1 MKKKLFFT
9 GMAALLLSFGLLLLA
24 CDNGDSGSSFDGSTL
39 AGTKWTA
46 TDNMDVEEG
55 KSIDLKMTLE
65 FTSDTKGTAKIEVT
79 KWNGTWTTAEK
90 EYFEEMM
97 SSMSMNEAFTSTYD
111 ATAKT
116 GTFTMGNTES
126 FTVDVGKKE
135 LKTDGDITF
144 KLQ

>member
-1 MKKKLFFT
+1 VKKKLFFT

-24 CDNGDSGSSFDGSTL
+24 CDNGDSDSDSSFDGSTL

-65 FTSDTKGTAKIEVT
+65 FTSDIKGTTKIEVT

-90 EYFEEMM
+90 AYFEEMM
-97 SSMSMNEAFTSTYD
+97 SSMNGTFTSTYD
-111 ATAKT
+111 AAAKT
-116 GTFTMGNTES
+116 GTITMSGSTTP

-135 LKTDGDITF
+135 ITIGDSVL